1 MTARAAGLLLALVA
15 CGTPSA
21 AAAEPAPPAGTPASA
36 TSPADSAP
44 PAVAADATDWTDF
57 GVRRGTFTL
66 VTENDKFF
74 AGSDRHYTNGLKLTW
89 LNETDLD
96 DSRRFTQRVAEL
108 MPWLDPA
115 NIKWRYKVGV
125 TLGQNIYTPADTDTS
140 GLITGDRPYAG
151 WLYAGLVF
159 HAQVA
164 NQLRLVEVAVG
175 VVGPSA
181 LGEQFQNN
189 WHKVIDVAPAQ
200 GWSHQLRDE
209 PGLNLSWERR
219 YRLRAWLRSG
229 GGNWSVDTIAHGRLT
244 IGNVQSHLATGAT
257 ARAGWRLPADFGP
270 DLIRPGGGNTPNAD
284 GVAPFTAYLF
294 AHGEV
299 RAVARDIFLD
309 GNTWR
314 DSHSVRKRP
323 VAADLSLG
331 FVVGWPAF
339 QLTYTQVHRTKEF
352 YTQAER
358 DVFGS
363 IGLSWAY

>member
-1 MTARAAGLLLALVA
+1 MSARATALLLTLLA
-15 CGTPSA
+15 SA
-21 AAAEPAPPAGTPASA
+21 APGRPAEPA
-36 TSPADSAP
+36 
-44 PAVAADATDWTDF
+44 AADWTDYR
-57 GVRRGTFTL
+57 VRRGAFTL
-66 VTENDKFF
+66 VTENDKYF

-96 DSRRFTQRVAEL
+96 ESPRFTQRVAEL

-115 NIKWRYKVGV
+115 HVKWRYTVGV
-125 TLGQNIYTPADTDTS
+125 TLGQNIYTPADTDAT
-140 GLITGDRPYAG
+140 GLVGDDRPYAA

-159 HAQVA
+159 HAQEA
-164 NQLRLVEVAVG
+164 NQLRLVEVALG
-175 VVGPSA
+175 LVGPSA
-181 LGEQFQNN
+181 LGEKFQNV
-189 WHKVIDVAPAQ
+189 WHEVIDVAPSN

-209 PGLNLSWERR
+209 PGVSLSWERR
-219 YRLRAWLRSG
+219 YRLRPWMQSAR
-229 GGNWSVDTIAHGRLT
+229 GNWSFDTIAHWRVT
-244 IGNVQSHLATGAT
+244 AGNVQTHLAGGAT

-270 DLIRPGGGNTPNAD
+270 DLIRPGGGNTPNATD
-284 GVAPFTAYLF
+284 SVPFTAYVF

-331 FVVGWPAF
+331 IVVGWPAI
-339 QLTYTQVHRTKEF
+339 QITYTQVHRTKEF
-352 YTQAER
+352 YGQATR

-363 IGLSWAY
+363 VGLSWMY